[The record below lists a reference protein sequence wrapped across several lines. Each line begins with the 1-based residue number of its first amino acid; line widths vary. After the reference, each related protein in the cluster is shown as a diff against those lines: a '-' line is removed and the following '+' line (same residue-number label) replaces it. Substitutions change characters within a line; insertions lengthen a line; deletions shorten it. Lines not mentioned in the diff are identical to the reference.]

1 MAKIKWDETG
11 TKFFEMGVRKGV
23 LFPCTGTGGSYGAG
37 VPWNGLT
44 GVTETPGGADET
56 KLYADD
62 IVYGS
67 VRATETLGGTIEAY
81 TYPDEWMVCDGSA
94 FVNDSKKT
102 PIKGVTIGQQ
112 KRVAFGLSY
121 VTQIDNDQH
130 IEGYKLHLIWNATAS
145 PSDRSYTT
153 VGDSPEAMA
162 FSWEFSTTAT
172 PIESYKA
179 GATTSLITIDTTK
192 LTEAQKTILATL
204 ENKLYGTESE
214 EPTMPTPDEVIAMF
228 TAAPHA

>member
-1 MAKIKWDETG
+1 MAKIAWDKAG
-11 TKFFEMGVRKGV
+11 TKYFEMGVRKGV
-23 LFPCTGTGGSYGAG
+23 LYPCTGANGAYGTG

-67 VRATETLGGTIEAY
+67 VRAAETLGGTIEAY
-81 TYPDEWMVCDGSA
+81 TYPDEWATCDGST
-94 FVNDSKKT
+94 FVNDSKSNA
-102 PIKGVTIGQQ
+102 IKGVTIGQQ
-112 KRVAFGLSY
+112 KRTPFGLAF

-130 IEGYKLHLIWNATAS
+130 VEGYKLHLIWNATAS

-153 VGDSPEAMA
+153 IGDSQDAINL
-162 FSWEFSTTAT
+162 SWEFSTTAT
-172 PIESYKA
+172 PIDNFKA

-192 LTEAQKTILATL
+192 LTETQKTILTTL
-204 ENKLYGTESE
+204 EDKLYGTDET
-214 EPTMPTPDEVIAMF
+214 EPELPTPDEVIAMF
-228 TAAPHA
+228 AAAK